1 MTMIEQIHALRVD
14 IERDLAAIASP
25 EDLERFR
32 LAHMVKK
39 GTLQTLTDALRTV
52 PKEDKPTVGKNLNEL
67 RKLAENGFE
76 AARATYE
83 RRTSTQRID
92 VSLPGRAATA
102 GSVHP
107 ITQTLDRIVDIF
119 TSMGFDV
126 AESFDIEDDDHNFGK
141 LNFAE
146 DHPARDMQDTFFI
159 DDAERADLVLRT
171 HTSSVQIRVMEQMS
185 PPIRCIMPG
194 RVYRNEAVSAR
205 SLAEFH
211 QVEGL
216 YIDKGVSMADLK
228 GTIMAFAQRMYSS
241 DAKFRFRTSYFPFT
255 EPSAE
260 VDMSCFICKGQ
271 GCRICKHSGWLEIC
285 GCGMV
290 HPNVLRNCG
299 IDPEEYSGFA
309 FGFGIE
315 RVTMMLTGIDDIRM
329 LYDNDVRVLRQ
340 F

>member
-1 MTMIEQIHALRVD
+1 MIEKIHALRTE
-14 IERDLAAIASP
+14 IERDLTGIDSA
-25 EDLERFR
+25 ELLEQFR
-32 LAHMVKK
+32 LKHLVRK
-39 GTLQTLTDALRTV
+39 GTVQALTDELRTV
-52 PKEDKPTVGKNLNEL
+52 PKEEKPLVGKELNTLRSFVEERVAEL
-67 RKLAENGFE
+67 KERF
-76 AARATYE
+76 AASIGVKRVDMT
-83 RRTSTQRID
+83 
-92 VSLPGRAATA
+92 LPGRSDGH

-107 ITQTLDRIVDIF
+107 ITQTLDRVIEIF
-119 TSMGFDV
+119 SSMGFEV
-126 AESFDIEDDDHNFGK
+126 AQGPQVEDDHHNFGA
-141 LNFAE
+141 LNFAP
-146 DHPARDMQDTFFI
+146 DHPARDMQDTFFMQ
-159 DDAERADLVLRT
+159 DELRDDLVMRT
-171 HTSSVQIRVMEQMS
+171 HTSSVQIRVMESMK

-194 RVYRNEAVSAR
+194 RVFRNEAINAR

-228 GTIMAFAQRMYSS
+228 ATILGFARAMYDES
-241 DAKFRFRTSYFPFT
+241 AKIRLRTSYFPFT

-260 VDMSCFICKGQ
+260 VDMSCFLCSGA
-271 GCRICKHSGWLEIC
+271 GCRVCKHSGWLEIC

-290 HPNVLRNCG
+290 HPNVLRACN

-315 RVTMMLTGIDDIRM
+315 RVTMMMTGIDDIRL

>member
-1 MTMIEQIHALRVD
+1 MIEKIHALKAE
-14 IERDLAAIASP
+14 IERDLADVDSA
-25 EDLERFR
+25 ERLEQFR
-32 LAHMVKK
+32 LKHLVRK
-39 GTLQTLTDALRTV
+39 GTLQALTDELRTV
-52 PKEDKPTVGKNLNEL
+52 PKEQKPLVGKELNML
-67 RKLAENGFE
+67 RSMVDEQV
-76 AARATYE
+76 AALKE
-83 RRTSTQRID
+83 RFAASIGVKRVDMT
-92 VSLPGRAATA
+92 LPGRSVGH

-107 ITQTLDRIVDIF
+107 ITQTLDRVIEIF
-119 TSMGFDV
+119 GAMGFEV
-126 AESFDIEDDDHNFGK
+126 AQGPQVEDDHHNFGA
-141 LNFAE
+141 LNFAP
-146 DHPARDMQDTFFI
+146 DHPARDMQDTFFMQ
-159 DDAERADLVLRT
+159 DEKRDDLVMRT
-171 HTSSVQIRVMEQMS
+171 HTSSVQIRVMESMK

-194 RVYRNEAVSAR
+194 RVYRNEAINAR

-228 GTIMAFAQRMYSS
+228 ATILGFARAMYDES
-241 DAKFRFRTSYFPFT
+241 AKIRLRTSYFPFT

-260 VDMSCFICKGQ
+260 VDMSCFLCSGA
-271 GCRICKHSGWLEIC
+271 GCRVCKHSGWLEIC

-290 HPNVLRNCG
+290 HPNVLRACN

-315 RVTMMLTGIDDIRM
+315 RVTMMMTGIDDIRL